1 MPAPKEV
8 LMSTPRSTFESF
20 DARLTRWT
28 ARHAITLLRVS
39 TAVIFLWFGVLKF
52 FPGLSPA
59 QDLAARTIYALSF
72 GLVPPPV
79 SVPLLAALETTIG
92 LGLLTGRFLRA
103 TLLLLLL
110 QMAGTVTPLVLF
122 PSETFTVIPIA
133 PTLEGQYIIKNIV
146 LVSAAI
152 LIGAT
157 VRGGMLIA
165 DPEAARVARAREQD

>member
-1 MPAPKEV
+1 LGTRHPG
-8 LMSTPRSTFESF
+8 FEAF

-28 ARHAITLLRVS
+28 ARHAITMLHIS
-39 TAVIFLWFGVLKF
+39 IGVIFLWFGVLKF
-52 FPGLSPA
+52 FPGMSPA
-59 QDLAARTIYALSF
+59 QDLAARTIEALSL
-72 GLVPPPV
+72 GRIPPAV
-79 SVPLLAALETTIG
+79 SVPLLAALETMIG

-110 QMAGTVTPLVLF
+110 QMAGTVTPLALF
-122 PSETFTVIPIA
+122 PHETFTRFPIA

-165 DPEAARVARAREQD
+165 DPNAAHAARGMEGD